1 MFDEENDFGELT
13 SMLDESRSHLRNSL
27 NELNMIYKASKEDW
41 NSNTRRDIAKEIS
54 VLIEPLLVL
63 EDYFLQYEE
72 E

>member
-13 SMLDESRSHLRNSL
+13 SMLDESRSHLRTSL

-41 NSNTRRDIAKEIS
+41 NSNNRREIAKEIS
-54 VLIEPLLVL
+54 NLIEPLLVL